1 MRGTSRTVVIG
12 VAAVTLLMA
21 GVAAFTISSRSASSN
36 ASAPRPTQPGATLGD
51 RPAPTERFALPLRTL
66 DGFGDGDDVSLEQL
80 IGQPLVVNFWAT
92 WCAPCVR
99 EMPALQ
105 RVAAEYDGRVTFLG
119 VNVMDAPSNAEKFA
133 ADLGIG
139 YTLAA
144 DPQGTY
150 WKATRSFG
158 MPTTLLVARDGAVV
172 YRHTGEL
179 DAAQLRELI
188 DTHLQPAR

>member
-12 VAAVTLLMA
+12 VAAVTLIMA
-21 GVAAFTISSRSASSN
+21 GVAASTVWSGSGSSN
-36 ASAPRPTQPGATLGD
+36 SSSPRPAQPESTLGD

-66 DGFGDGDDVSLEQL
+66 DGFADRDDVILEQL
-80 IGQPLVVNFWAT
+80 IGQPLLVNFWAT

-105 RVAAEYDGRVTFLG
+105 RVAREYDGRVTFLG
-119 VNVMDAPSNAEKFA
+119 VNVMDAPTNAEKFA
-133 ADLGIG
+133 ADLGID

-179 DAAQLRELI
+179 NAAQLRELI
-188 DTHLQPAR
+188 ETHLQPVR